1 MRHKYDQHTPK
12 RVISELI
19 IGILMLVCGGFIYLL
34 FRSKS
39 LNIYV
44 WCSVI
49 GLADYIDFMRNATR
63 EWNVV
68 NFIRFSLPDGLYCAS
83 YIMVMDAIWNE
94 RSGIIKCFIIS
105 IVPIIT
111 IGSEILQYFGI
122 VKGTFDVYDLI
133 CYAIPITTY
142 FIIKLIKQK
151 TR

>member
-12 RVISELI
+12 RVIIELI

-39 LNIYV
+39 LNIYI

-63 EWNVV
+63 EWNVAD
-68 NFIRFSLPDGLYCAS
+68 FIRFSLPDGLYCAS
-83 YIMVMDAIWNE
+83 YILVMDAIWNE
-94 RSGIIKCFIIS
+94 RSGIIKCLIIS

-133 CYAIPITTY
+133 CYAIPLITY
-142 FIIKLIKQK
+142 FIIKFIKQK
-151 TR
+151 TT